1 MRFGAST
8 AAIDLPR
15 GRARGRRK
23 LAWALGYAVVVVLP
37 LALVSQTPAAPGRS
51 VVDELGSSL
60 GIVALSLLGLQLVL
74 PARLPLVSGGLGAD
88 LAVRLHRRL
97 ADVTFAVIAAHVA
110 VVVLAEPAR
119 AAFLAF
125 VGTPWPVQAAVVS
138 TAALGALASSST
150 WRGRLRLPYSTW
162 RALHLGLAA
171 GALVFATAHTIGVDR
186 YLTRGIAAVWL
197 ALLVLGSL
205 AALVEL
211 RVLRPRRLARDAYV
225 VQEVVPE
232 PGGATTIKLLAK
244 GHDGKPFRP
253 GQFAWLRLADD
264 STRLAEHP
272 FSYASSA
279 LTPARPVFT
288 IKAYDGFSRK
298 IAQLRP
304 GADIVL
310 DGPHGSYRPAH
321 DATGF
326 VLIAGGIGITPSL
339 SLLRTAADLTDPR
352 PYLLLYASRSEE
364 EIVLA
369 DELEGLTARLDL
381 TVVHVLSNPSPAWSG
396 ERGRISHALFDRH
409 LPDDLRGFEFFVCG
423 SPAVVAATLEALVSA
438 GVAPEHVHTESF
450 EHV

>member
-1 MRFGAST
+1 
-8 AAIDLPR
+8 
-15 GRARGRRK
+15 
-23 LAWALGYAVVVVLP
+23 
-37 LALVSQTPAAPGRS
+37 
-51 VVDELGSSL
+51 VDELGSSL

-138 TAALGALASSST
+138 TGALGALASSST

-225 VQEVVPE
+225 VQEVVTE
-232 PGGATTIKLLAK
+232 PGTHRRRSHRPAAVPAAVRQPLGGGDRARRRARGAHGAAGPDGRARPCPTRPPRGAGSAAGSATRSSTATCRTIYAASSSSSAGRRRSSLPRS
-244 GHDGKPFRP
+244 KPSSAPAWRP
-253 GQFAWLRLADD
+253 ST
-264 STRLAEHP
+264 STRR
-272 FSYASSA
+272 ASSMSELPA
-279 LTPARPVFT
+279 LRAARSVDR
-288 IKAYDGFSRK
+288 I
-298 IAQLRP
+298 
-304 GADIVL
+304 
-310 DGPHGSYRPAH
+310 
-321 DATGF
+321 
-326 VLIAGGIGITPSL
+326 
-339 SLLRTAADLTDPR
+339 PR
-352 PYLLLYASRSEE
+352 SA
-364 EIVLA
+364 
-369 DELEGLTARLDL
+369 LTARLLMRIPPGAATAIMCGL
-381 TVVHVLSNPSPAWSG
+381 TVLA
-396 ERGRISHALFDRH
+396 AL
-409 LPDDLRGFEFFVCG
+409 GYG
-423 SPAVVAATLEALVSA
+423 AT
-438 GVAPEHVHTESF
+438 GH
-450 EHV
+450 